1 MKDGGAGP
9 EAARRE
15 RRGLRTAERSA
26 GPAPG
31 RLTLLAL
38 EGVSCHFTM
47 GGGRVLKAVDRV
59 DLSLDAGQT
68 YALVGESGCGKSTLA
83 KLVLGLERLHAGRV
97 VFDGVDVADL
107 NRDGR
112 RRFRARVQA
121 VFQDPYSSL
130 NPRLR
135 VGTILAEPLSARGER
150 GRSVQNR
157 TAEVLELVG
166 LPENAGR
173 LYPHEFSGGQRQRI
187 AIARALVPKPD
198 LIVLDEPVSALD
210 VSIRAQILNLLL
222 DLQEELSLSYLLIA
236 HDLAL
241 VEHTSDRLGVM
252 YLGEIVES
260 GPSEEVFAEPRHP
273 YTQALLAAVP
283 RPDPA
288 HPRASGHVTGEIA
301 TALDPPSG
309 CRFHPRCPY
318 AMEVCRSLPP
328 SGAQSRGNTA
338 TTEAYL
344 VKCHLM
350 D

>member
-1 MKDGGAGP
+1 MT
-9 EAARRE
+9 
-15 RRGLRTAERSA
+15 L
-26 GPAPG
+26 
-31 RLTLLAL
+31 LTLEA
-38 EGVSCHFTM
+38 VSCHFAM
-47 GGGRVLKAVDRV
+47 SGRRVLKAVDQV

-83 KLVLGLERLHAGRV
+83 KLVLGLERLHAGRIL
-97 VFDGVDVADL
+97 FDGVDVARLD
-107 NRDGR
+107 RAGR
-112 RRFRARVQA
+112 GRFRARVQA

-130 NPRLR
+130 NPRLK
-135 VGTILAEPLSARGER
+135 VGTILSEPLTARGER
-150 GRSVQNR
+150 GRPVAQR
-157 TAEVLELVG
+157 IAEVLEMVR
-166 LPENAGR
+166 LPENATR

-222 DLQEELSLSYLLIA
+222 ELQEELSLSYLLIA

-241 VEHTSDRLGVM
+241 VEHTSDLLGVM
-252 YLGEIVES
+252 YLGEIVET
-260 GPSEEVFAEPRHP
+260 GPSEEVFADPRHP

-283 RPDPA
+283 QPDPA

-309 CRFHPRCPY
+309 CRFHPRCPH
-318 AMEVCRSLPP
+318 AMEECRSSAPV
-328 SGAQSRGNTA
+328 AQSRGNSA
-338 TTEAYL
+338 ITEVSL

-350 D
+350 N